1 MKKFLSVALAAV
13 MMLSLAACGSS
24 SNKAESS
31 SEGGSAS
38 DKTYII
44 ATDTTFAPFEFTND
58 KNEFVGIDVDI
69 LAAIAKDQGFKY
81 DLQSLGFDA
90 AVAALESGQAD
101 GTIAGMSITEERQ
114 KKYDFSEAYYDSYVC
129 MAVKKG
135 SDIKGYE
142 DLKGKK
148 VVINVFP
155 SLDTAVCAASVRRFN
170 KEAASLPNTVVLAVS
185 KDLPFAQGRF
195 CTTEGIDKVIPL
207 SAFRCSCFENG
218 YGMLMVDGP
227 LKGLLASGVIVVD
240 EAGKVVYEEL
250 VSEITNEPNYE
261 AAIASLKN

>member
-1 MKKFLSVALAAV
+1 MAKITFKGNEVNTNGSLPAVGAEAPDFKGVKSDLSELH
-13 MMLSLAACGSS
+13 L
-24 SNKAESS
+24 K
-31 SEGGSAS
+31 
-38 DKTYII
+38 
-44 ATDTTFAPFEFTND
+44 
-58 KNEFVGIDVDI
+58 
-69 LAAIAKDQGFKY
+69 
-81 DLQSLGFDA
+81 
-90 AVAALESGQAD
+90 
-101 GTIAGMSITEERQ
+101 
-114 KKYDFSEAYYDSYVC
+114 
-129 MAVKKG
+129 
-135 SDIKGYE
+135 

-155 SLDTAVCAASVRRFN
+155 SLDTAVC
-170 KEAASLPNTVVLAVS
+170 AASLPNTVVLAVS

-227 LKGLLASGVIVVD
+227 LKGLLARGVIVVD